1 MAEFL
6 LKLVSALTPLGVKE
20 MKRCGCGEQ
29 VEGLIDV
36 LAKLTVSAMSAEL
49 TEPQYGETDKLNAV
63 EQGKDLLGGTLFH
76 PSPNCNLPEITLCH
90 LE

>member
-6 LKLVSALTPLGVKE
+6 LKLVLALTPLGVKE

-36 LAKLTVSAMSAEL
+36 LAKLTVSAVSAEL
-49 TEPQYGETDKLNAV
+49 TETQYGETDNRAWPKVWARLA
-63 EQGKDLLGGTLFH
+63 ELRAALREG
-76 PSPNCNLPEITLCH
+76 
-90 LE
+90 